1 MLPATSTTSHPT
13 WETLRL
19 FGLGMLPAEEREAVE
34 RHVEECAECCESL
47 TSMPNDTVLD
57 RLRAG
62 TTATYLPNEAPPSVS
77 VAISPAGIPPELND
91 HPRYRI
97 VRQLGAGGMGVVYQA
112 EHRLMERPVALKVIS
127 RSLVG
132 NSQAIRRFQLE
143 VKAAAKLSH
152 ANIVAAFDAEQ
163 AGDLHFLVME
173 YVEGI
178 SLSRQV
184 EKRGPLPVHYACGFA
199 RQVALGLQHAFEKGM
214 VHRDIK
220 PQNLMVTKA
229 GRVKILDFGLARL
242 AREQGELEPVAAEG
256 LLPSSPQPLAGHA
269 GLTAAGAT
277 LGTPDYIA
285 PEQIA
290 DSRSAD
296 IRSDI
301 YSLGCS
307 LYFLLVGHPPYPV
320 GTAVDKLIAHR
331 RGCPKPIRDL
341 RPEIPVE
348 VAAVVEKM
356 MSKSPADRYAT
367 PSEVAQALAPFARPA
382 PASTIVENRTPLAVV
397 TADVD
402 PLGPAPAALDF
413 ETLVSLANTAGPMPH
428 TGMQPASRPNAMESL
443 RAQVVSLGKN
453 RTTQWGLGAIGALVT
468 VAMCVT
474 WLVLGSTND
483 PSTSPSTNPD
493 WPKQTWSSPAP
504 SQGQASGD
512 RRGPTNTGSTNANA
526 GNSMAQTNR
535 IAQPEGASSAASLP
549 MASGP
554 ALPPPRVLIVI
565 PHQNLYYPDLGEV
578 ETALRRI
585 VPSCRITI
593 ASSRRE
599 PAAPDPQGRSQNT
612 PIPVD
617 VDLKDARAAD
627 FDAVVFTGAN
637 PLPNMEFLA
646 GGSAFDATRQFLAD
660 ARREG
665 CVVAAL
671 CGGIAVLADAGELR
685 GQDAAYNKFV
695 VDAVRA
701 DHGVTNWDAQ
711 RRVVVNGQ
719 TVTAT
724 DAGDAPRFVQEL
736 LRVASARYLK

>member
-1 MLPATSTTSHPT
+1 MLPATTTQPHPT

-19 FGLGMLPAEEREAVE
+19 FGLGMLPVEERESVE
-34 RHVEECAECCESL
+34 RHIEECAACCESL
-47 TSMPNDTVLD
+47 AAMPNDTVLD

-62 TTATYLPNEAPPSVS
+62 TTATFMPGEAPPTVS
-77 VAISPAGIPPELND
+77 VASPVAGVPRELSD
-91 HPRYRI
+91 HPRYRV

-127 RSLVG
+127 HALVG
-132 NSQAIRRFQLE
+132 NSQAVRRFQLE

-178 SLSRQV
+178 SLARQV

-242 AREQGELEPVAAEG
+242 AREQGELEPAGAEG
-256 LLPSSPQPLAGHA
+256 LLPASPLPREGQA
-269 GLTAAGAT
+269 GLTAVGAT

-301 YSLGCS
+301 YSLGCT

-331 RGCPKPIRDL
+331 RGAPQPIREL

-348 VAAVVEKM
+348 VAAIVEKM
-356 MSKSPADRYAT
+356 MSKSPAERYAT
-367 PSEVAQALAPFARPA
+367 PSEVAQSLAPYARLTA
-382 PASTIVENRTPLAVV
+382 ATTVVETQAAAAVV
-397 TADVD
+397 VPELD
-402 PLGPAPAALDF
+402 PLGPPPGILDF
-413 ETLVSLANTAGPMPH
+413 D
-428 TGMQPASRPNAMESL
+428 
-443 RAQVVSLGKN
+443 
-453 RTTQWGLGAIGALVT
+453 ALVT
-468 VAMCVT
+468 
-474 WLVLGSTND
+474 L
-483 PSTSPSTNPD
+483 
-493 WPKQTWSSPAP
+493 
-504 SQGQASGD
+504 
-512 RRGPTNTGSTNANA
+512 
-526 GNSMAQTNR
+526 
-535 IAQPEGASSAASLP
+535 ASSAGAASNPFARAPRTANPIELVWAKVQDSWRNRTVRRGAAAGGLLLAAAACIALV
-549 MASGP
+549 ASWATNGSVATPGNARHAAGGAGVNSQGRGGRLNGGMPQATGSGMGHSPVSSVPATGANDNRASSNSLRGP
-554 ALPPPRVLIVI
+554 SAELPPPRVLVVI
-565 PHQNLYYPDLGEV
+565 PHRNLYYPDLGEV
-578 ETALRRI
+578 VTALRRA
-585 VPSCRITI
+585 VPSSRITV

-599 PAAPDPQGRSQNT
+599 PATPDPQGRGQNAT
-612 PIPVD
+612 VPVD
-617 VDLKDARAAD
+617 LDLREARAAD
-627 FDAVVFTGAN
+627 YDAVVFTGSN
-637 PLPNMEFLA
+637 PLPEMEFLA
-646 GGSAFDATRQFLAD
+646 GGSAFETTRQFLAD

-695 VDAVRA
+695 VDVVRP

-719 TVTAT
+719 TITAT
-724 DAGDAPRFVQEL
+724 DAGDASRLVQEL
-736 LRVASARYLK
+736 LRVGSARYLK